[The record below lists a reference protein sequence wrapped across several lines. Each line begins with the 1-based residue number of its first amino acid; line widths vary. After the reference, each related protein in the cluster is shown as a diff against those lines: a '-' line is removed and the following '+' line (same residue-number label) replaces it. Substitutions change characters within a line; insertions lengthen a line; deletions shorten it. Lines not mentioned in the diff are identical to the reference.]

1 MCVCKI
7 ELDEILIIEIIY
19 LQIKVHVPGLKAKIT
34 RLNHFLHKIF
44 RFMSNF
50 EAMQQSTLCILDFIF
65 TISGGTG
72 TRNLILG
79 YLKSAEKWV

>member
-44 RFMSNF
+44 VLCL
-50 EAMQQSTLCILDFIF
+50 TLKLCSKVHYAFL
-65 TISGGTG
+65 IS
-72 TRNLILG
+72 
-79 YLKSAEKWV
+79 YLQLVVEQVPEI